1 MPSLTMEEKEQTMP
15 EALWYVV
22 HTYAGYEN
30 KVRNDLE
37 RAVDRVG
44 MSDRVLD
51 VQIPTEEI
59 IEIKDGKKKLYRRNI
74 YPGYVMVKM
83 VMTDE
88 SWYLVRN
95 TRGVT
100 GFVGSGNKP
109 VPLTERE
116 VRAMG
121 VENVHIK
128 IDIAVGENVR
138 VLTGPL
144 ENHIGVVQE
153 IDTAHQK
160 MRVLFS
166 MFGRETPVDL
176 DFSQVVR
183 VAG

>member
-1 MPSLTMEEKEQTMP
+1 MMLDENTTPVPQ
-15 EALWYVV
+15 WYVV

-30 KVRNDLE
+30 KVRSDLE
-37 RAVDRVG
+37 RAVERLG
-44 MSDRVLD
+44 MGDLVLEA
-51 VQIPTEEI
+51 QIPTEEI
-59 IEIKDGKKKLYRRNI
+59 IEIRDNKKRAVRRNV

-83 VMTDE
+83 VMTNE

-109 VPLTERE
+109 VPLTDKE

-128 IDIAVGENVR
+128 IDIQVGENVR
-138 VLTGPL
+138 VLSGPL
-144 ENHIGVVQE
+144 ENFVGVVQE
-153 IDTAHQK
+153 IHPDRQK
-160 MRVLFS
+160 MRVMVS

-176 DFSQVVR
+176 DFAQVAR
-183 VAG
+183 I